1 MREREANVHNHKI
14 VIETKQTSLWQILI
28 EKDLDTSAE
37 RFSKACFDVP
47 SLLNLC
53 PENIL

>member
-14 VIETKQTSLWQILI
+14 VIETKQTSLWQKLK